1 MLYCFV
7 QLQGSNEVGEMWNI
21 CLWGTGSICPS
32 PAAALPPNI
41 GGSCLV
47 LPSGQPCVPIPPWGA
62 DMCERYVRSHNS
74 PHPALASNR
83 QEQPEGRLMQ
93 SSDYSISMIGRI
105 WYTLYN
111 CSEFQKEPSIRT
123 SFRNPCHIVFS
134 CSVKNSSDKLI
145 FGKRWVKDKRQFF
158 FSKNRGIRRVKG
170 RAKLDRIAVSIFVD
184 WFVSSKPNN
193 NLMMRQTQEQSL
205 YSRVGIVAQNPCSK
219 LVPVVFVFLL
229 VQHLTL
235 IWPILSRFWVVSII
249 FSVSV
254 RPALPDV

>member
-1 MLYCFV
+1 MMCHCPWICLMSPFLINMSRSTHLPGAFVVCIILNIIYIHIYLHLHYFGIVVLYCFV

-83 QEQPEGRLMQ
+83 QEQPQGRLMQ

-105 WYTLYN
+105 
-111 CSEFQKEPSIRT
+111 
-123 SFRNPCHIVFS
+123 
-134 CSVKNSSDKLI
+134 
-145 FGKRWVKDKRQFF
+145 
-158 FSKNRGIRRVKG
+158 
-170 RAKLDRIAVSIFVD
+170 
-184 WFVSSKPNN
+184 
-193 NLMMRQTQEQSL
+193 
-205 YSRVGIVAQNPCSK
+205 
-219 LVPVVFVFLL
+219 
-229 VQHLTL
+229 
-235 IWPILSRFWVVSII
+235 
-249 FSVSV
+249 
-254 RPALPDV
+254 